1 MWPAGDEERRRR
13 LIGEMD
19 KSLVRSA
26 AVLDP
31 TAGSDED
38 QAIDLVFGLEVSKPA
53 VSRSGFYIDS
63 RSTVVTTTDA
73 VDSCARI
80 TIDDLYEATLVSTS
94 NNGVAVLTPN
104 EALSP
109 LNVAAFSAQTPRLNT
124 EIAVAGYSY
133 EGVLDSHSVTDETL
147 SDLRGLRGEEYLN
160 RMALTAL
167 AGDAGGPILDL
178 TGGVLGMLLPAL
190 STGPQLPA
198 DVAFSLDRETVQA
211 ALSDAG
217 KSSQT
222 ANSTEQMA
230 AEDISVAARSMTVL
244 VSCWR

>member
-1 MWPAGDEERRRR
+1 M
-13 LIGEMD
+13 
-19 KSLVRSA
+19 
-26 AVLDP
+26 
-31 TAGSDED
+31 
-38 QAIDLVFGLEVSKPA
+38 
-53 VSRSGFYIDS
+53 
-63 RSTVVTTTDA
+63 
-73 VDSCARI
+73 
-80 TIDDLYEATLVSTS
+80 
-94 NNGVAVLTPN
+94 TPN
-104 EALSP
+104 EALAP

-167 AGDAGGPILDL
+167 AGDAGGPILDP

-198 DVAFSLDRETVQA
+198 DVAFSLDHETVQA
-211 ALSDAG
+211 ALRDAG

-222 ANSTEQMA
+222 ANSSEQMA
-230 AEDISVAARSMTVL
+230 AEDISAAARSMTVL
-244 VSCWR
+244 ISCWR